1 MLRVDT
7 YLKNIEGKG
16 ISLISNEKIKKG
28 DTVWVFDPMLDIII
42 PSSIVN
48 SIKKTDHSENFT
60 KLIETYSAY
69 DKTKDCYY
77 ISIDNCRFI
86 NHSSQPNI
94 EEDPLD
100 HERFIAKYDIMPG
113 DEITIDYE
121 VICDIDREN
130 GIPKH
135 YI

>member
-42 PSSIVN
+42 PSSIVK
-48 SIKKTDHSENFT
+48 SIKKTDHSGNFT

-69 DKTKDCYY
+69 DKTKDA
-77 ISIDNCRFI
+77 
-86 NHSSQPNI
+86 
-94 EEDPLD
+94 DPAG
-100 HERFIAKYDIMPG
+100 IAQQG
-113 DEITIDYE
+113 
-121 VICDIDREN
+121 IDREN

>member
-28 DTVWVFDPMLDIII
+28 DTVWVFDPMLDIKI
-42 PSSIVN
+42 PSAIVN
-48 SIKKTDHSENFT
+48 SIKQTDHSGNFT
-60 KLIETYSAY
+60 KLIDTYSAY

-77 ISIDNCRFI
+77 LSIDNCRFI
-86 NHSSQPNI
+86 NHSSQPNT

-100 HERFIAKYDIMPG
+100 DERFIAKYDIMPG

-121 VICDIDREN
+121 VICDIDGEN

>member
-1 MLRVDT
+1 MLRVST
-7 YLKNIEGKG
+7 YLKSIEGKG
-16 ISLISNEKIKKG
+16 VSLISNEKIKKG
-28 DTVWVFDPMLDIII
+28 STVWVFDPMLDIKI
-42 PSSIVN
+42 PSAIVN
-48 SIKKTDHSENFT
+48 SIKQTDHSGNFT

-69 DKTKDCYY
+69 DKYKDCYY
-77 ISIDNCRFI
+77 LSIDNCRFI

-100 HERFIAKYDIMPG
+100 NERFIAKCDIIPG

-130 GIPKH
+130 GIPKY

>member
-28 DTVWVFDPMLDIII
+28 STVWVFDPMLDIII
-42 PSSIVN
+42 PSSIVK
-48 SIKKTDHSENFT
+48 SIKKTDHSGNFT

-77 ISIDNCRFI
+77 LSIDNCRFI

-100 HERFIAKYDIMPG
+100 NERFIAKHNIMPG

-130 GIPKH
+130 GTPEN